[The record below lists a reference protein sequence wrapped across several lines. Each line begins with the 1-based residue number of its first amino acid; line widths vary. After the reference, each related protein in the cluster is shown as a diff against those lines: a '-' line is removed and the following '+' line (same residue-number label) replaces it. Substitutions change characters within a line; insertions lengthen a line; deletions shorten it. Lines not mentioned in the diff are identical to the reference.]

1 MAPLE
6 GQPAPVSGDRRW
18 GRHVELLADRADG
31 PRSYLRVA
39 RHRGWLPARPSP
51 LGVVAALTDE
61 PAAVLAQVPLKV
73 ASLHAA

>member
-31 PRSYLRVA
+31 PGSYLRVA
-39 RHRGWLPARPSP
+39 WYSGWVPARPSP
-51 LGVVAALTDE
+51 LGVVATLTDE
-61 PAAVLAQVPLKV
+61 PAAVLAQVPLQV
-73 ASLHAA
+73 SSLHTA